1 MNIEALKTIKRGKK
15 KWSIAKCKKH
25 VKSIIKGVDNLYP
38 DGLSKGNYIVIPGF
52 EHVTKNQ
59 PVLSYNAT
67 NSVWDLNINTT
78 FKI

>member
-1 MNIEALKTIKRGKK
+1 MNPEALKTIRRGKD
-15 KWSIAKCKKH
+15 KWTIAKCRKH
-25 VKSIIKGVDNLYP
+25 VNTIIKGVDKLYP
-38 DGLSKGNYIVIPGF
+38 DGLDAGNYIVIPGF

-59 PVLSYNAT
+59 PVLSYNAI